1 MNDNRKRILQVNID
15 NNGGNGAFSL
25 VRYLYKHLSNFYVFD
40 YYTMGKFLEDKVYE
54 DIINDGGICYSANLR
69 RNKFIGHICLPFNF
83 YKFLKDNIYDTV
95 YIHSEV
101 AYKHFLYTIAAKKAR
116 VKKIIIHSHSND
128 IDGNHKG
135 IKYFFHKILRNKINK
150 YGTDFLACSMPAA
163 EWMFTPNN
171 IKSDRFHLI
180 INGISPSEYKFDEMK
195 RDYIRKKL
203 NMDSNIVIG
212 HVGSLKKV
220 KNQIFLLEVF
230 SKLDLKKY
238 KLILV
243 GDGEDRRSLEQRARD
258 LGCYNE
264 VSFLGS
270 RNDVDTILQGIDIF
284 TFPSLFEGIPMSLI
298 EAQTVGVPVIASN
311 KINPIIKVNTNFKF
325 LQIESNDIEK
335 WVKEI
340 QMLENTHIKGKG
352 FENMSKSIFNIE
364 KSAEDLRKVY
374 L

>member
-1 MNDNRKRILQVNID
+1 
-15 NNGGNGAFSL
+15 
-25 VRYLYKHLSNFYVFD
+25 
-40 YYTMGKFLEDKVYE
+40 
-54 DIINDGGICYSANLR
+54 
-69 RNKFIGHICLPFNF
+69 
-83 YKFLKDNIYDTV
+83 
-95 YIHSEV
+95 
-101 AYKHFLYTIAAKKAR
+101 
-116 VKKIIIHSHSND
+116 
-128 IDGNHKG
+128 
-135 IKYFFHKILRNKINK
+135 
-150 YGTDFLACSMPAA
+150 MPAA